1 MKEEEKRLV
10 KITEKEGG
18 LKGNFEDKP

>member
-1 MKEEEKRLV
+1 MNEEEKRLV